1 MNEHRRIRSDLG
13 KTTHANIQ
21 FTFVLSSASP
31 PRADTSSGYAQEARS
46 LLDIPPLHRQIRQ
59 ASSLSRAAGCV
70 DGVRLIG
77 CERAFVGWLAR
88 TAPRYCRLFN
98 FACFLDRP
106 LCFEQFNLNRTQTVG
121 RSFVCSLV
129 SDRAVW
135 CGAGGLRRRSVIN

>member
-1 MNEHRRIRSDLG
+1 MNEHRGTRSDLG
-13 KTTHANIQ
+13 KTTRRTHANIQ

-46 LLDIPPLHRQIRQ
+46 LLDIPPLHRHIRQ

-106 LCFEQFNLNRTQTVG
+106 LCFRTVQFKSDPNG
-121 RSFVCSLV
+121 RSIVRLFRSFLT
-129 SDRAVW
+129 APY
-135 CGAGGLRRRSVIN
+135 GAAREG